1 MKVFFADDLAA
12 WLIGVLADTGRK
24 KLTSLVLGD
33 EQERALGSA
42 ATAALQRTAME
53 LRPGD
58 EAGSQQLALVVS
70 EVFRTRRPVV
80 PLAGDATLLEALQSG
95 IAAQLA
101 VLDDANLTGTG
112 QSSADVLGVPGTVV
126 AGKLTSHLLREIVIR
141 GSRGGPLFPLAS
153 QLNDDVTHLQ
163 GQHTAT
169 VLGQVVDLIQETL
182 AQLAKSRTGGGSPKA
197 LAQLPPVTSAFTGRE
212 AELAVLSD
220 LIDPTSKTAVSLVT
234 GLPGV
239 GKTTLA
245 IEAGHAARRRG
256 WFSGGTLF
264 FDFHGYDATP
274 KTATQA
280 LDWLLRSLGV
290 SGKDIPPDE
299 EERAAAYRSRLAEVG
314 EPVLVVADNAS
325 SARPIL
331 PLLPGEGPHKM
342 IVTSRHNLIKLNARM
357 VDVTTLDNDEAV
369 QLVDT
374 ALRAWSPDDDR
385 ITSDPESARRLAGL
399 CGGLPLAL
407 WIAAA
412 LLGDEAGNSA
422 SELARE
428 LAVES
433 ERLERLHYYED
444 ADVEVSVA
452 AAFELSYRK
461 LTEAEARLFL
471 LLSLNPGPDISTA
484 SAAVLADLSVGN
496 VREILTRLTRAHLVE
511 AAPGVSA
518 RWRMHDL
525 IRLFAIRL
533 SADRVGT
540 DSKEQARGRLFKQ
553 YSDLTYS
560 ATSHL
565 RGPEDGRRPE
575 DFAGRDEAL
584 DWLDAER
591 SNLFAVAGE
600 TVSHANYSLA
610 FDLCKTLV
618 DYLSWRRYVDDWDTV
633 STLCLKA
640 AQHLG
645 EKEKEAVAV
654 TSHAPC

>member
-1 MKVFFADDLAA
+1 MALAERVDGGHAVKVFFADDLAG
-12 WLIGVLADTGRK
+12 WLIGVLADTARK

-58 EAGSQQLALVVS
+58 EGGAQQLAIVVN
-70 EVFRTRRPVV
+70 EVFRTRRPVM
-80 PLAGDATLLEALQSG
+80 PLAGDAMLLEALQSG

-101 VLDDANLTGTG
+101 VLDDASLTGTG

-126 AGKLTSHLLREIVIR
+126 AAKLTSHLLREIVIR

-182 AQLAKSRTGGGSPKA
+182 AQPAKSRTGAGSPRA
-197 LAQLPPVTSAFTGRE
+197 LAQLPPVTSAFTGRQ

-264 FDFHGYDATP
+264 LDLHGYDATP

-290 SGKDIPPDE
+290 SDKDIPPDE

-325 SARPIL
+325 SARQIL
-331 PLLPGEGPHKM
+331 PLFPGEGPHKM
-342 IVTSRHNLIKLNARM
+342 IVTSRHNLIKLNARI

-412 LLGDEAGNSA
+412 LLGDEEGNSA

-461 LTEAEARLFL
+461 LPEAEARLFL
-471 LLSLNPGPDISTA
+471 LLSLNPGPDILHRFSCCP
-484 SAAVLADLSVGN
+484 SES
-496 VREILTRLTRAHLVE
+496 I
-511 AAPGVSA
+511 
-518 RWRMHDL
+518 
-525 IRLFAIRL
+525 
-533 SADRVGT
+533 
-540 DSKEQARGRLFKQ
+540 
-553 YSDLTYS
+553 
-560 ATSHL
+560 
-565 RGPEDGRRPE
+565 
-575 DFAGRDEAL
+575 
-584 DWLDAER
+584 
-591 SNLFAVAGE
+591 
-600 TVSHANYSLA
+600 
-610 FDLCKTLV
+610 
-618 DYLSWRRYVDDWDTV
+618 SWECT
-633 STLCLKA
+633 
-640 AQHLG
+640 
-645 EKEKEAVAV
+645 
-654 TSHAPC
+654 